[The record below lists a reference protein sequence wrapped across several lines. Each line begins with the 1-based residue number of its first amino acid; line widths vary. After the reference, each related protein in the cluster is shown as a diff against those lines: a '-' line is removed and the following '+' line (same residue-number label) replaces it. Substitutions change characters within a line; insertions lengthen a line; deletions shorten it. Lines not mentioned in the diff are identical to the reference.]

1 MIFVDASVI
10 VAMLAPEDD
19 GPAFAARIEGGEG
32 VQVSPVVIWEAV
44 IALARIRR
52 SPIEVAERS
61 VSAFL
66 EDVAAETIPIDAAI
80 GTAAIDAFARYGKGR
95 HAAALNMGDCFAYA
109 CARSRNIPLLA
120 KGDDFTHTD
129 IKRA

>member
-1 MIFVDASVI
+1 MFVDASAI
-10 VAMLAPEDD
+10 VAILAREPDWRD
-19 GPAFAARIEGGEG
+19 LVARIEAAPT
-32 VQVSPVVIWEAV
+32 VIVSAMVIYETVLAV
-44 IALARIRR
+44 ARIRAHDVM
-52 SPIEVAERS
+52 VAEAA
-61 VSAFL
+61 VANFL
-66 EDVAAETIPIDAAI
+66 TSIAAETIPIDAAI
-80 GTAAIDAFARYGKGR
+80 GTEAVDAFARYGKGR

>member
-1 MIFVDASVI
+1 MIFVDASAI

-32 VQVSPVVIWEAV
+32 VLVSPVVIWEAV

-120 KGDDFTHTD
+120 KGDDFTRTD
-129 IKRA
+129 IERA

>member
-1 MIFVDASVI
+1 MIFVDASAI

-19 GPAFAARIEGGEG
+19 GPAFAAKIEGAEG
-32 VQVSPVVIWEAV
+32 VRVSPVVIWEAV

-61 VSAFL
+61 VSGFL
-66 EDVAAETIPIDAAI
+66 EDIAAQTIPIDAAI
-80 GTAAIDAFARYGKGR
+80 GEAAIDAFARYGKGR
-95 HAAALNMGDCFAYA
+95 HPAALNMADCFAYA

-120 KGDDFTHTD
+120 KGDDFARTD
-129 IKRA
+129 IIRA